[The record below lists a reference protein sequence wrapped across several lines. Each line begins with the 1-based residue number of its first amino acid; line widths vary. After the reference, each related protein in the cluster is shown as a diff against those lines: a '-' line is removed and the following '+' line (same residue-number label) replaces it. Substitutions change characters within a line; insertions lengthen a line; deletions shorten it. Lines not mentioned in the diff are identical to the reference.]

1 MPRGSTGRRPVGKTG
16 QMAPSDPVVD
26 PISSRLDYDVGE
38 LRRAEL
44 AADPVAQLRR
54 WLDDAGREEVPE
66 PNAMAVATVDA
77 DGRPRVRNVLL
88 RNLDEAGLVFYSNR
102 LSAKG
107 QAIDA
112 NPVASA
118 LFSWL
123 GLQRQAR
130 VDADVE
136 VIDGD
141 LADTYWANRPQGS
154 QIASAASPQGEVVAD
169 RAELEALVERYE
181 RDAEGLDI
189 PRPEHWVGYRLVP
202 HTFEFWQGR
211 RARLHDRFRYRLTGG
226 SWEIDRLAP

>member
-1 MPRGSTGRRPVGKTG
+1 
-16 QMAPSDPVVD
+16 MAPSDPVHD
-26 PISSRLDYDVGE
+26 PISSRLDYDVGQ
-38 LRRAEL
+38 LRRADL

-54 WLDDAGREEVPE
+54 WLGDAARAEAPE
-66 PNAMAVATVDA
+66 PNAMAVGTVDV

-88 RNLDEAGLVFYSNR
+88 RDLDESGLVFYSNR

-107 QAIDA
+107 RAIDA

-123 GLQRQAR
+123 GMQRQAR

-136 VIDGD
+136 VLDGA
-141 LADTYWANRPQGS
+141 LADAYWSGRPHGS

-169 RAELEALVERYE
+169 RAQLEALVERYE
-181 RDAEGLDI
+181 LESGGLAI
-189 PRPEHWVGYRLVP
+189 ARPEHWVGYRLRP
-202 HTFEFWQGR
+202 HTFVFWQGR

>member
-54 WLDDAGREEVPE
+54 WLDDAGRAEVPE

-77 DGRPRVRNVLL
+77 HGRPRVRNVLL

-141 LADTYWANRPQGS
+141 LADTYWANRPRATKLLRRRRRRVKSLPTGPS
-154 QIASAASPQGEVVAD
+154 SRRWSSATSATLKVWTSLGPSTGLATGWCPTPSSSGRGVVP
-169 RAELEALVERYE
+169 
-181 RDAEGLDI
+181 GC
-189 PRPEHWVGYRLVP
+189 
-202 HTFEFWQGR
+202 T
-211 RARLHDRFRYRLTGG
+211 TGFVTG
-226 SWEIDRLAP
+226 

>member
-1 MPRGSTGRRPVGKTG
+1 
-16 QMAPSDPVVD
+16 MAPPDPVHD
-26 PISSRLDYDVGE
+26 PISSRLDYDVGQ
-38 LRRAEL
+38 LRRADL

-54 WLDDAGREEVPE
+54 WLGDAGRAEAPE
-66 PNAMAVATVDA
+66 PNAMAVGTVDA
-77 DGRPRVRNVLL
+77 GGRPRVRNVLL
-88 RNLDEAGLVFYSNR
+88 RNLDESGLVFYSNR

-107 QAIDA
+107 RAIDV

-123 GLQRQAR
+123 GMQRQVR

-136 VIDGD
+136 VLDGA
-141 LADTYWANRPQGS
+141 LADAYWADRPHGS

-169 RAELEALVERYE
+169 RAQLEALVERYE
-181 RDAEGLDI
+181 RESGGSEI
-189 PRPEHWVGYRLVP
+189 SRPEHWVGYRLRP
-202 HTFEFWQGR
+202 NTFEFWQGR